1 MHPVIEPA
9 VSGLVAREIRV
20 QRGALCL
27 LEGLSLQVRPG
38 EIVGLLGPNGAG
50 KTTSFRALT
59 GLIDSASGEVL
70 LNDRPLKGPLHQR
83 IRAGLGYLP
92 QASSLIEGLNVEE
105 QLHVALEARAAPLV
119 LAQSYLARLGVEDLA
134 KRSVLSLSGGERRRV
149 EIARCLATDPQILLL
164 DEPFAGLDPKA
175 IRSLSAQITELAK
188 SGLGV
193 LITDHAVR
201 ETLPICDRVLLL
213 VQGRVVAQGTPEVI
227 AADPTAQSRWLGRDW
242 S

>member
-1 MHPVIEPA
+1 
-9 VSGLVAREIRV
+9 
-20 QRGALCL
+20 LCL
-27 LEGLSLQVRPG
+27 LEGLSFEVQPG

-50 KTTSFRALT
+50 KTTGFRALT
-59 GLIDSASGEVL
+59 GLIDSATGEVL
-70 LNDRPLKGPLHQR
+70 LNGRPLKGPLHQR

-92 QASSLIEGLNVEE
+92 QKSSLIEGLNVEQ
-105 QLHVALEARAAPLV
+105 QLHVALEARRAPLD
-119 LAQSYLARLGVEDLA
+119 LAQVYLARLGVEELA
-134 KRSVLSLSGGERRRV
+134 KRSVLSLSGGEVRQV

-175 IRSLSAQITELAK
+175 IRSLSAQITELAS

-201 ETLPICDRVLLL
+201 ETLPLCDRVLLL

-227 AADPTAQSRWLGRDW
+227 AADPTAKSRWLGRDW